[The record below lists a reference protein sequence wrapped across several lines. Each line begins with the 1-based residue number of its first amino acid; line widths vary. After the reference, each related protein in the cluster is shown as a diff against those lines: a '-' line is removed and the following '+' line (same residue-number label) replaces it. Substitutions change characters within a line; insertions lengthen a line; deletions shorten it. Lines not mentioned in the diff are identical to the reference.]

1 MLRNTFVISFYS
13 IVLGFPA
20 PIILALLIN
29 EVRRTWFK
37 RSVQTIT
44 YLPHFISLVV
54 VCGMIRDFTSNTG
67 VISVFAAWLSGSRP
81 ITMLNEPGLFVP
93 IYVSSGIWQEVGWGS
108 IVYLSAISN
117 IDPQLY
123 EAAVVDGAG
132 RFRQMLHVTLPAL
145 VPIILTLLILR
156 MGSVLSVG
164 YEKTILLVNPIT
176 TEAGEVISSYVYR
189 RGLIDRSWSF
199 ASAVGL
205 FNSVINL
212 FFLIGTNYVSKK
224 AGEVAL
230 W

>member
-1 MLRNTFVISFYS
+1 VLRNTFVISFYS